1 MAKKEEEIENPI
13 LKLLD
18 PENNDPITLYDEN
31 EKPVEFEQIALIP
44 YNDKLYAILKP
55 VAKMDGVADDE
66 AIVFSFEEDD
76 SNEDQLLV
84 VEESDAVIDEV
95 FAIYNK
101 LLDEQDNA
109 DKDA

>member
-1 MAKKEEEIENPI
+1 MAKNEEMDNPI

-18 PENNDPITLYDEN
+18 PENSDPIVLFDEN
-31 EKPVEFEQIALIP
+31 EKPVSFEQIALIP
-44 YNDKLYAILKP
+44 YQEKLYAILKP
-55 VAKMDGVADDE
+55 IEKMDGVADDE

-84 VEESDAVIDEV
+84 VEENDAVIDEV

-101 LLDEQDNA
+101 LLDEQGTA
-109 DKDA
+109 E

>member
-1 MAKKEEEIENPI
+1 MAKNEEMDNPI

-18 PENNDPITLYDEN
+18 PENSDPIVLFDEN
-31 EKPVEFEQIALIP
+31 EKPVSFEQIALIP
-44 YNDKLYAILKP
+44 YQEKLYAILKP
-55 VAKMDGVADDE
+55 IEKMDGVADDE

-84 VEESDAVIDEV
+84 VEENDAIIDEV

-101 LLDEQDNA
+101 LLDEQGA
-109 DKDA
+109 AE

>member
-1 MAKKEEEIENPI
+1 MAKNEEIDNPI

-44 YNDKLYAILKP
+44 YNEKLYAILKP
-55 VAKMDGVADDE
+55 IEKMDGVADDE

-76 SNEDQLLV
+76 NNEDQLLV
-84 VEESDAVIDEV
+84 VEESDAIIDEV

-101 LLDEQDNA
+101 LLDEQGA
-109 DKDA
+109 EEEK

>member
-1 MAKKEEEIENPI
+1 MAKKEEEMENPI

-18 PENNDPITLYDEN
+18 PENNETITLYDEN

-55 VAKMDGVADDE
+55 VEKMDGVADDE

-76 SNEDQLLV
+76 ANEDQLLV
-84 VEESDAVIDEV
+84 VEESDAIIDEV

-101 LLDEQDNA
+101 LLDEQES
-109 DKDA
+109 KGEEK